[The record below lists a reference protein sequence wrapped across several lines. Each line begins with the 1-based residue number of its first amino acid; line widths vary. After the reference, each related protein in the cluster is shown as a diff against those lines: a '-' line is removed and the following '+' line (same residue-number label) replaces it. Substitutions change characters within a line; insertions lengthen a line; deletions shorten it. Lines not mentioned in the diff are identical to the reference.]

1 MAFVARNNIGIM
13 KTRLDL
19 RLTQKLIM
27 TPQLQQAIKLLQLS
41 RLELTQMVS
50 QELLENPLLDEVTDL
65 EEAVEEKKT
74 EEDEATP
81 DTTEVELSSQW
92 EEYIGDIQREN
103 KETEYPSGGGDEPSS
118 YEQTLTRPQSLSE
131 HLLWQLKLSVATP
144 EEVEIGEIIIGNID
158 EDGYLRMTVEELA
171 TSAEAK
177 SEEVERALK
186 LVQSFDPMGVGARD
200 LKECLSIQLEQLGL
214 KGSLA
219 DVIVSSHL
227 KEIEARRF
235 QDIVKSLGVSL
246 EEILAVV
253 RIIQGLEPKPGRPF
267 LSDEA
272 QIIIPDIFVTKS
284 DDDYIVVLNDD
295 GLPKLRI
302 SPYYQ
307 KLLLDKTQ
315 TPDATR
321 SYLEGRFRSAI
332 WLVRSIEQR
341 NRTICKVA
349 QSIVKFQREFLE
361 KGVDNLKPLVLRQV
375 ADDISMHE
383 STISRVTTNKYMHT
397 PQGIFELKYFFNSSL
412 SRSGEFGGEVSSV
425 SVREIIRQMVSGEDP
440 KNPLKDQEIVERL
453 KNQHIEIARRT
464 VAKYRVE
471 LKIPQASRRRYLS

>member
-1 MAFVARNNIGIM
+1 M

-41 RLELTQMVS
+41 RLELTQIVS
-50 QELLENPLLDEVTDL
+50 QELLENPLLDELTDL
-65 EEAVEEKKT
+65 EETVEEKKS
-74 EEDEATP
+74 EEDERTEETAT
-81 DTTEVELSSQW
+81 DAAETELSSQW

-103 KETEYPSGGGDEPSS
+103 KETEYPSAAGDEPPS
-118 YEQTLTRPQSLSE
+118 YEQTLTRPPSLSE
-131 HLLWQLKLSVATP
+131 HLLWQLRLSVATP
-144 EEVEIGEIIIGNID
+144 RAVEIGKSIIGNID
-158 EDGYLRMTVEELA
+158 EDGYLRISVEELA
-171 TSAEAK
+171 TLTEAK
-177 SEEVERALK
+177 KDEVERALT
-186 LVQSFDPMGVGARD
+186 LVQSFDPLGVGARD
-200 LKECLSIQLEQLGL
+200 LRECLLIQLEQLGL

-219 DVIVSSHL
+219 EAIVANHL
-227 KEIEARRF
+227 KEIETRRF
-235 QDIVKSLGVSL
+235 QDIVKALGVSL
-246 EEILAVV
+246 EEVLAVV
-253 RIIQGLEPKPGRPF
+253 KIIQALEPKPGRPF
-267 LSDEA
+267 LTDEA
-272 QIIIPDIFVTKS
+272 QIIIPDIFVVKS
-284 DDDYIVVLNDD
+284 DDGYVVVLNDD

-307 KLLLDKTQ
+307 KLLLEKKQ
-315 TPDATR
+315 VPDATR
-321 SYLEGRFRSAI
+321 NYLEGRFRSAI

-361 KGVDNLKPLVLRQV
+361 KGVDYLKPLVLRQV

-425 SVREIIRQMVSGEDP
+425 TVREIIRQMVSQEDP
-440 KNPLKDQEIVERL
+440 KNPLKDQEIVQRL

-471 LKIPQASRRRYLS
+471 LKIPQASRRRYVS

>member
-1 MAFVARNNIGIM
+1 MM

-41 RLELTQMVS
+41 RLELTQIVS
-50 QELLENPLLDEVTDL
+50 QELLENPLLDELTDL
-65 EEAVEEKKT
+65 EETVEEKKS
-74 EEDEATP
+74 EEDERTEETAT
-81 DTTEVELSSQW
+81 DAAETELSSQW

-103 KETEYPSGGGDEPSS
+103 KETEYPSAAGDEPPS
-118 YEQTLTRPQSLSE
+118 YEQTLTRPPSLSE
-131 HLLWQLKLSVATP
+131 HLLWQLRLSVATP
-144 EEVEIGEIIIGNID
+144 RDVEIGKSIIGNID
-158 EDGYLRMTVEELA
+158 EDGYLRISVEELA
-171 TSAEAK
+171 TLTEAK
-177 SEEVERALK
+177 KDEVERALT
-186 LVQSFDPMGVGARD
+186 LVQSFDPLGVGARD
-200 LKECLSIQLEQLGL
+200 LRECLLIQLEQLGL

-219 DVIVSSHL
+219 EAIVANHL
-227 KEIEARRF
+227 KEIETRRF
-235 QDIVKSLGVSL
+235 QDIVKALGVSL
-246 EEILAVV
+246 EEVLAVV
-253 RIIQGLEPKPGRPF
+253 KIIQALEPKPGRPF
-267 LSDEA
+267 LTDEA
-272 QIIIPDIFVTKS
+272 QIIIPDIFVVKS
-284 DDDYIVVLNDD
+284 DDGYVVVLNDD

-307 KLLLDKTQ
+307 KLLLEKKQ
-315 TPDATR
+315 VPDATR
-321 SYLEGRFRSAI
+321 NYLEGRFRSAI

-361 KGVDNLKPLVLRQV
+361 KGVDYLKPLVLRQV

-425 SVREIIRQMVSGEDP
+425 TVREIIRQMVSQEDP
-440 KNPLKDQEIVERL
+440 KNPLKDQEIVQRL

-471 LKIPQASRRRYLS
+471 LKIPQASRRRYVS